1 MRRRLKCS
9 STGQKGRVEVA
20 RRAGGVEHPCES
32 FFIVGLAQL
41 SESFSQFMG
50 TVRARK
56 SLYHFNG
63 PGV

>member
-9 STGQKGRVEVA
+9 STGQKGRVEA
-20 RRAGGVEHPCES
+20 RRAGGVEHTCES
-32 FFIVGLAQL
+32 LFIVGLAQL